1 MTAGGLT
8 LTDTIPDNL
17 TLVINKSFPMTLKN
31 IKDQNDK
38 PALNYSY
45 DSSTRQLVV
54 HVPDGKAL
62 ELVFYAQ
69 LSGKTGN
76 IDVSNTV
83 NLSGGTSYSV
93 SSTDNKKY
101 QIVQSSAGLNGDDQH
116 IRLKKTREDASTA
129 LAGAKFDIVK
139 VNISDDGAVTT
150 ETIGNNLEVDANGS
164 LAMIRLCLRIHCTIT
179 RKWRRRRDI
188 KKILQNIISGIR
200 EMLKNS

>member
-1 MTAGGLT
+1 MT
-8 LTDTIPDNL
+8 DIIPDNL

-54 HVPDGKAL
+54 HVPMERLWNWYFMHSYQAKNGKD
-62 ELVFYAQ
+62 
-69 LSGKTGN
+69 

-93 SSTDNKKY
+93 TSTDNKKY

-116 IRLKKTREDASTA
+116 IRLKKTRKMRA
-129 LAGAKFDIVK
+129 LLWQVR
-139 VNISDDGAVTT
+139 
-150 ETIGNNLEVDANGS
+150 NL
-164 LAMIRLCLRIHCTIT
+164 
-179 RKWRRRRDI
+179 
-188 KKILQNIISGIR
+188 IL
-200 EMLKNS
+200 